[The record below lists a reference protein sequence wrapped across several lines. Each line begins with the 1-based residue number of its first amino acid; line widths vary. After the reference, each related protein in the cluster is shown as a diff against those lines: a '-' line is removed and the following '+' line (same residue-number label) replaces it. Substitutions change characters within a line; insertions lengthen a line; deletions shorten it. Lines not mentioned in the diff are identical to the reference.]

1 MSPMNNSQPIKHILV
16 AHDFEPDS
24 DAALDYALGL
34 ARALGARITLLHT
47 YEIPSMGAPEVLVM
61 ATDWTKQIGVV
72 AREALSKVAARVGG
86 AGVPIASEVREGA
99 AWREVQSFVREHGV
113 DLVVVGSHGRRG
125 LSRALLGSVAEKVV
139 RTAPCPVLVVRPSSP
154 PA

>member
-1 MSPMNNSQPIKHILV
+1 MNTVQPIKHILV
-16 AHDFEPDS
+16 AHDFEKDS

-61 ATDWTKQIGVV
+61 ATDWTRQIGAV
-72 AREALSKVAARVGG
+72 ARESLAKIAERAGPPGAPLAA
-86 AGVPIASEVREGA
+86 EVREGA
-99 AWREVQSFVREHGV
+99 AWREVDSFAREHHV

-125 LSRALLGSVAEKVV
+125 LSRALLGSVAERIV
-139 RTAPCPVLVVRPSSP
+139 RTAPCPVLVVRT
-154 PA
+154 PANAT